1 MTAAPEIPADV
12 MAAAREVAGR
22 WNASPRNTNIT
33 ESIAKAI
40 HGERIR
46 STEAIRKVRDGYA
59 QQARFA
65 DADCAVHFRE
75 FVRRIDAIQGPT
87 T

>member
-12 MAAAREVAGR
+12 MAAARRVVGR
-22 WNASPRNTNIT
+22 WNASPRTTNIT

-40 HGERIR
+40 LEERDR

-65 DADCAVHFRE
+65 DVDCAVHFRE
-75 FVRRIDAIQGPT
+75 FVRRIDAIKRLHL
-87 T
+87 